1 MVLDWDLYLKQ
12 ITSTIEQIVAQ
23 VTVEVARSK
32 TLVTRSLRPGRA
44 AMIGGLVILAP
55 LGNDAAADPN
65 SGLLTVLDQAKSQ
78 IQNMVISMSEGCPG
92 GPHGVPP
99 VSWAQLQPH
108 AFSAMQALA
117 SARTALELPDQKD
130 IALQQI
136 NIAESELDTLL
147 NGVHGNC
154 SGGAHG
160 VDPPG
165 MSGYLATRAVV
176 QGRLDDVKIF
186 LGG

>member
-12 ITSTIEQIVAQ
+12 ITSTIEQIAAQ

-32 TLVTRSLRPGRA
+32 TLVTRSLRPGTA
-44 AMIGGLVILAP
+44 LMIGGLVFLAP
-55 LGNDAAADPN
+55 LGNVAAADTN
-65 SGLLTVLDQAKSQ
+65 SAVQTLLSQATSQ
-78 IQNMVISMSEGCPG
+78 IQNMVISMSQGCSG
-92 GPHGVPP
+92 GAHGVSP
-99 VSWAQLQPH
+99 VNWQQLQPH
-108 AFSAMQALA
+108 GDSAVNALTAARLALA
-117 SARTALELPDQKD
+117 QGQTAN
-130 IALQQI
+130 ALQQI
-136 NIAESELDTLL
+136 NTAEGELDALL

-160 VDPPG
+160 IDPVG

-176 QGRLDDVKIF
+176 QGRLDDVKVF